1 MPTYTFKNKDTGEFV
16 EHVMKISELDDFK
29 KANPHLERALV
40 DAPNFG
46 DPVRLGLRK
55 NDDGWRET
63 LARVSEKTPGGKALK
78 DSIR

>member
-1 MPTYTFKNKDTGEFV
+1 MPTYTFKNKNTGDFE
-16 EHVMKISELDDFK
+16 EHVMKMSELDQFK
-29 KANPHLERALV
+29 SDNPHLERALV
-40 DAPNFG
+40 DVPSFG

-63 LARVSEKTPGGKALK
+63 LARVAEKTPGGKVLK